1 MLGRAPWICRAR
13 GCSRAGGGNQG
24 RQLTLYKE
32 DLPWLA
38 NVAQQPFLHSAH
50 PKKAP
55 AVTPS
60 SRIAMMTYDP
70 PATLSAASM
79 HGLNCSIS
87 VLSLSHH
94 FLLRNKGAGFDATF
108 KALASYL
115 LPSDMPILPDHISD
129 DASSTSSNP
138 ASQCSKTR
146 EKSAGQESG
155 FQSSASLASHSPPG
169 LRPLDHQAVP
179 PAPESLAS
187 GVSSLHL
194 PSLGPRRSS
203 IGHLRP
209 SSAASSRTAAAR
221 RSAR

>member
-1 MLGRAPWICRAR
+1 M
-13 GCSRAGGGNQG
+13 
-24 RQLTLYKE
+24 TL
-32 DLPWLA
+32 
-38 NVAQQPFLHSAH
+38 
-50 PKKAP
+50 
-55 AVTPS
+55 
-60 SRIAMMTYDP
+60 
-70 PATLSAASM
+70 LSK
-79 HGLNCSIS
+79 
-87 VLSLSHH
+87 H
-94 FLLRNKGAGFDATF
+94 FP
-108 KALASYL
+108 YL
-115 LPSDMPILPDHISD
+115 LPSDMPILPPDHISD

-169 LRPLDHQAVP
+169 LRPVP
-179 PAPESLAS
+179 AAPESIAS

-221 RSAR
+221 RSARLASNRDAKSLTGSQPLLASQYRPVQWFLKPLFFEVPQREKEPVLVGRQWLYQDMVAHLASDLATNRGTLSQQGGAWQFLP